1 MEGDGHWI
9 FQKGRVPKAN
19 SLCKVSIGTCTS
31 RGVGKDMNIFSGTTQ
46 HCWVYMLKFSL
57 EILLISKF
65 PQTWSQFCRL
75 KSLGVFLL
83 TLGWDASPSQAY
95 LQHWI
100 CWYPFTHVP
109 GWTEALWNLSVLP
122 KNTTQC
128 PRPGLTMGLIDPKT
142 SALTRRTNNRAS
154 NLWSKWTPWSSLGVH
169 GKGS

>member
-1 MEGDGHWI
+1 MVIEFFKRVGSQRPIPCVKYQLEHVLPEGLGKIWI
-9 FQKGRVPKAN
+9 YFLEQHNIAEFTCWN
-19 SLCKVSIGTCTS
+19 SL
-31 RGVGKDMNIFSGTTQ
+31 
-46 HCWVYMLKFSL
+46 LKYSL
-57 EILLISKF
+57 SASSHKLDPS
-65 PQTWSQFCRL
+65 FCRL